1 MNRAVAIAMAIA
13 LVTGCRSTSQP
24 DATTTRPA
32 PADTTG
38 SVTTSPSTSA
48 APGSTATTTPDTTG
62 DDLPRV
68 LAALDALL
76 GKAYAQPDLAILDS
90 IYVADAPQRKDVETQ
105 LRYLI
110 DNRLHYEDEG
120 SQIRDITVIDRSI
133 QGLAVVE
140 AVTSHGPQVIK
151 DATGTVVKTGVGW
164 APRRERYG
172 LQLGTDGRWRIRDN
186 SIIGP
191 A

>member
-1 MNRAVAIAMAIA
+1 VNRAVAILAGIVFVA
-13 LVTGCRSTSQP
+13 GCRSTRQP
-24 DATTTRPA
+24 DTTTARPV
-32 PADTTG
+32 PSSTTAG
-38 SVTTSPSTSA
+38 VTTSPSTSA
-48 APGSTATTTPDTTG
+48 VPASTTTSTPGTTG

-68 LAALDALL
+68 LSALDALL
-76 GKAYAQPDLAILDS
+76 GKAYAQPDLALLDS
-90 IYVADAPQRKDVETQ
+90 IYVADAAQRKDVETQ

-110 DNRLHYEDEG
+110 DNRLHYEDDG
-120 SQIRDITVIDRSI
+120 SQIRDVTVIDRSI

-164 APRRERYG
+164 TPRRERYG

-186 SIIGP
+186 SIMGP

>member
-1 MNRAVAIAMAIA
+1 VKRALAIAMAVA
-13 LVTGCRSTSQP
+13 LLAGCRSTSRP
-24 DATTTRPA
+24 DATTTGIA
-32 PADTTG
+32 PSNSTG

-48 APGSTATTTPDTTG
+48 APASTATPALDTTG

-76 GKAYAQPDLAILDS
+76 GRAYAQPDLAILDS
-90 IYVADAPQRKDVETQ
+90 IYVAEAAQRKDVETQ

-110 DNRLHYEDEG
+110 DNRFHYDDEG
-120 SQIRDITVIDRSI
+120 STIRDITVVDRSI
-133 QGLAVVE
+133 QGLAVLE

-151 DATGTVVKTGVGW
+151 DAAGNVVKTGAGW

-186 SIIGP
+186 SVMGP

>member
-1 MNRAVAIAMAIA
+1 MNRAVAI
-13 LVTGCRSTSQP
+13 LVAVILAAGCRSTARP
-24 DATTTRPA
+24 DATTTSPV
-32 PADTTG
+32 PMSTTA
-38 SVTTSPSTSA
+38 SVTTSPPTSA
-48 APGSTATTTPDTTG
+48 VPATTATTTPDTTG

-76 GKAYAQPDLAILDS
+76 GRAYAQPNLDILDS
-90 IYVADAPQRKDVETQ
+90 IYVADAAQRKDVETQ

-110 DNRLHYEDEG
+110 DNGLHYEDDG
-120 SQIRDITVIDRSI
+120 SQIRDITVVDRSI

-151 DATGTVVKTGVGW
+151 DAAGTVVKTGVGW
-164 APRRERYG
+164 TPRRERYG
-172 LQLGTDGRWRIRDN
+172 LQVGPDGRWRIRDN
-186 SIIGP
+186 SIMGP